1 MTTHRSDIF
10 SNHRVRFVARVD
22 RNPSACRLVRPWHFA
37 ARARLP
43 ATIEGDAG
51 AARSMETLLRARLD
65 AQVARDRHRDR
76 LRVIDADIRRAEE
89 EGFAADAKVVSAREV
104 LRRLERARDDARRR
118 HAVLIAR
125 RKMANV
131 TTRARSPS
139 ATRRSEP
146 RGGARTFP
154 IPDVR
159 GGVSPTSFT
168 SSRRRA
174 GCETPAWNL
183 RRLRASADATRLGAP
198 RAARRAPTIPT
209 PASPKSR
216 NPPRRAASPGATSL
230 RGSRREPSADDD
242 GDRRLRDVARRP
254 SRLRG
259 RRGRWS
265 REGQTPRQIGEG
277 DVAHADGGV
286 CDWRFG
292 RRSSNCHR
300 RRLIKPI
307 KHIELS

>member
-10 SNHRVRFVARVD
+10 SNHRVRFVA
-22 RNPSACRLVRPWHFA
+22 ARPTLA
-37 ARARLP
+37 LRPRARLP

-131 TTRARSPS
+131 TTRALAERDAALRTPAAAPEPSPS
-139 ATRRSEP
+139 PTFATACPPPPSRQAVDARGAKRP
-146 RGGARTFP
+146 RGTS
-154 IPDVR
+154 
-159 GGVSPTSFT
+159 GGFAPPPM
-168 SSRRRA
+168 RRD
-174 GCETPAWNL
+174 
-183 RRLRASADATRLGAP
+183 SGAP

-216 NPPRRAASPGATSL
+216 NPPRRAASP
-230 RGSRREPSADDD
+230 
-242 GDRRLRDVARRP
+242 
-254 SRLRG
+254 
-259 RRGRWS
+259 
-265 REGQTPRQIGEG
+265 
-277 DVAHADGGV
+277 
-286 CDWRFG
+286 
-292 RRSSNCHR
+292 RSN
-300 RRLIKPI
+300 
-307 KHIELS
+307 